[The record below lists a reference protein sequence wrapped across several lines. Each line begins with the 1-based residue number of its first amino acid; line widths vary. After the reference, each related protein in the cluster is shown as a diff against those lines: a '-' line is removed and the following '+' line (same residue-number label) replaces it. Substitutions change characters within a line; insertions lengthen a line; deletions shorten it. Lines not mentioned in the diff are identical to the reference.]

1 MFFDISFGGFINFF
15 LGMATGAIAFTA
27 IFIYFLIR
35 GKNINIEDIKRPQVD
50 VDEEE
55 LKFLILEKRK
65 LFKRNKKLGNKSIAK
80 LTFEMS
86 YELVEE
92 IATYFFPDSK
102 YPMLEL
108 NVHELLNLNHYI
120 TDRIND
126 ILDKPVLKNTMNM
139 QVTNIVKMYD
149 KKKLIQENKIFRAA
163 QKYKVAKIVKYGS
176 AVVNIINPVFWFR
189 KLVINTSIDVMTKK
203 ICLVIIGIVG
213 EETTKI
219 YSKKVFDKPLEL
231 DMVDEEVETLIEKGV
246 IEDDEDTAED

>member
-50 VDEEE
+50 VDDDE
-55 LKFLILEKRK
+55 LRFLIVEKRK

-108 NVHELLNLNHYI
+108 NVNELLDLNHYI
-120 TDRIND
+120 TDRIRD
-126 ILDKPVLKNTMNM
+126 ILDKPVLKNTMNI

-163 QKYKVAKIVKYGS
+163 QKYKVGKILKYGS
-176 AVVNIINPVFWFR
+176 AAVNVINPVFWFR
-189 KLVINTSIDVMTKK
+189 KLVINTSVDVMTKK
-203 ICLVIIGIVG
+203 ICIVIIGIVG

-231 DMVDEEVETLIEKGV
+231 DMVDEEVKTLIEKGV

>member
-1 MFFDISFGGFINFF
+1 
-15 LGMATGAIAFTA
+15 MATGAIAFTA

-50 VDEEE
+50 VDDDE
-55 LKFLILEKRK
+55 LRFLIVEKRK

-108 NVHELLNLNHYI
+108 NVNELLDLNHYI
-120 TDRIND
+120 TDRIRD
-126 ILDKPVLKNTMNM
+126 ILDKPVLKNTMNI

-163 QKYKVAKIVKYGS
+163 QKYKVGKILKYGS
-176 AVVNIINPVFWFR
+176 AAVNVINPVFWFR

-203 ICLVIIGIVG
+203 ICIVIIGIVG

-231 DMVDEEVETLIEKGV
+231 DMVDEEVKTLIEKGV

>member
-27 IFIYFLIR
+27 IFIYFLVR
-35 GKNINIEDIKRPQVD
+35 GKNINIEDIKRPTVD

-55 LKFLILEKRK
+55 LRLMIIEKRK
-65 LFKRNKKLGNKSIAK
+65 MFKRNKKLGNKSISK

-108 NVHELLNLNHYI
+108 NVHELLDLNHYI
-120 TDRIND
+120 TDRIRG

-139 QVTNIVKMYD
+139 QVTKIMQMFD
-149 KKKLIQENKIFRAA
+149 KKKQIQQSRVVKAA
-163 QKYKVAKIVKYGS
+163 QKYKVGKIVKYGG
-176 AVVNIINPVFWFR
+176 AALNVINPVYWFR
-189 KLVINTSIDVMTKK
+189 KLVINTSLDVMTKK
-203 ICLVIIGIVG
+203 ICIVIIGIVG

-219 YSKKVFDKPLEL
+219 YSKKLFDKPLEL
-231 DMVDEEVETLIEKGV
+231 DMVEDEVNIMLEEGITD
-246 IEDDEDTAED
+246 EDDED